1 MYTNVD
7 LTRKDTTAQF
17 PLGAKYSNGGKAYR
31 YVKYSVGSNNVA
43 SVAGYLA
50 YMCYSGTTTVPDW
63 TVSCDYNSS
72 TTIVTTYNWGVGFMM
87 AVLTDGTFGWIQ
99 TAGYGDNAL
108 LTTGNVAAGET
119 LIASAA
125 NGTVDGVAAGALADR
140 ALGFALADDS
150 STAQAAG
157 SYVITLDSPDS

>member
-17 PLGAKYSNGGKAYR
+17 PLGCKYSANSKTYR

-50 YMCYSGTTTVPDW
+50 YMCYSGTTTVPNW

-72 TTIVTTYNWGVGFMM
+72 TTIITSRNSGVGFMM

-108 LTTGNVAAGET
+108 LTTGNVEAGET

-125 NGTVDGVAAGALADR
+125 NGTVDGVAAGTLNDR
-140 ALGFALADDS
+140 ALGFALAADS